1 MLNSILLS
9 LFISTSTPSDHIE
22 VSTQEEMKVNNG
34 PVGAIVSKQSKNDK
48 ITASKMNK
56 LKMTE
61 TGRRS
66 VRI

>member
-9 LFISTSTPSDHIE
+9 LFISTSAPSAHME
-22 VSTQEEMKVNNG
+22 TSTKEEMKVNSA
-34 PVGAIVSKQSKNDK
+34 PVGTIINKQSKSNK
-48 ITASKMNK
+48 IAASKMNK

-61 TGRRS
+61 TGRRA